1 MIIGKHEDDVGPF
14 ASYSTWEQKDSK
26 AAKGEEGMVH
36 DGLQHSRPCRFGQA
50 WRALS
55 LWTGRKFCHS
65 TGCMVTG
72 EAPGDMIRKWRIVR

>member
-14 ASYSTWEQKDSK
+14 ASYRTWEQKDSK

-36 DGLQHSRPCRFGQA
+36 DGLQHSRPFRFGQA

-55 LWTGRKFCHS
+55 L
-65 TGCMVTG
+65 
-72 EAPGDMIRKWRIVR
+72 